1 VTQNRCVILHRGGGH
16 GDDGGGATL
25 FESPA
30 GAGSQDPRPRIPI
43 GTGSGGGSAEA
54 PFIMSRKI
62 RRPTGDLHA
71 GPAARIGQ
79 GSAHLADRRLG
90 KLPAEAGIRGARVG
104 QSGDQKYRRETSSNK
119 SQPVCHVAFPQGDPD
134 SAAEASIADR
144 KA

>member
-1 VTQNRCVILHRGGGH
+1 
-16 GDDGGGATL
+16 
-25 FESPA
+25 
-30 GAGSQDPRPRIPI
+30 
-43 GTGSGGGSAEA
+43 
-54 PFIMSRKI
+54 MSRKI
-62 RRPTGDLHA
+62 RRPTGAPHT

-119 SQPVCHVAFPQGDPD
+119 PQPVCHVAFPQGDPD